1 MPGAFLYDNAIA
13 AASLSSPIIGGSIG
27 GGIGGILG
35 PAGDQ
40 ANVPTM
46 PLQNLQDAQ
55 PRRRARLNASSATIY
70 ADFNSERSVD
80 CVALISTTLGA
91 GATVRARVGSQE
103 ALVEAA
109 PVVALDFMQAVPS
122 SMAAWSAARGGGGG
136 AGEATYFGADG
147 LLKIATAGEWRIDHM
162 PGTGI
167 RRGVLLEPGRTN
179 AALQAQDFTQAA
191 WVKTNITAARDVV
204 DLRGL
209 ANTASRLT
217 ATANNA
223 TVLQSI
229 TAASAA
235 RVTSFYLRR
244 ITGTGTVEITQNGGT
259 NWTALTLTG
268 DWQRFS
274 IPFAIITNP
283 QIGIRIGTS
292 GDVVAVDAAQCEIGT
307 FPTSPILSEG
317 TALTRQADGGTIAIS
332 ATDRATLFT
341 DCFHEAHR
349 SDGVVSVGSN
359 IQIDDGGTSLIRNR
373 LIAPSNTTDA
383 LVRALNVDV
392 ADFNGGFISL
402 PAASLQAIAY
412 AANDMAYSQNGG
424 AAETDTSGVLPDLTR
439 VAIIQS
445 EAITYLRRLR
455 AYSDRL
461 SNAQLVALTATGSSL
476 VASQVTGDTG
486 TIAAEAEAAN
496 QGNVIMTLPAPA
508 LGRILRIDIEN
519 PTATFTDIGVL
530 AAGQLWRTERS
541 IAYGIDEGR
550 LMLDRRDRNAF
561 TGAEFPVPA
570 VINPR
575 YARFTLPVLSDNEV
589 RTQHRELVR
598 QLGAARD
605 GLVIPDIADGLA
617 ERNRRALWGA
627 LNEPGTNAGTV
638 LTSFNVNERSFTVTE
653 RV

>member
-13 AASLSSPIIGGSIG
+13 AASLSS
-27 GGIGGILG
+27 
-35 PAGDQ
+35 DQ
-40 ANVPTM
+40 ANVATM
-46 PLQNLQDAQ
+46 PLQNMQDAQ

-80 CVALISTTLGA
+80 CAALISTTLGA
-91 GATVRARVGSQE
+91 GATVRARVGSQD

-136 AGEATYFGADG
+136 VGEATYFGADG
-147 LLKIATAGEWRIDHM
+147 LLKIAAAGEWRIDHA
-162 PGTGI
+162 PGTGE
-167 RRGVLLEPGRTN
+167 RRGLLLEPGRTN

-209 ANTASRLT
+209 ANSASRLT

-223 TVLQSI
+223 TALQSI
-229 TAASAA
+229 TAASAT
-235 RVTSFYLRR
+235 RITSFYLRQ

-259 NWTALTLTG
+259 NWTAVTMTG

-274 IPFAIITNP
+274 IPFATITNP

-292 GDVVAVDAAQCEIGT
+292 GDMVAVDAAQCEIGT

-317 TALTRQADGGTIAIS
+317 TALTRQADTGSVAIS
-332 ATDRATLFT
+332 ATDRATLLT

-349 SDGVVSVGSN
+349 SDGVVSAGSN
-359 IQIDDGGTSLIRNR
+359 IQIDNGGTSVIRNR
-373 LIAPSNTTDA
+373 LIAPPNTTDG
-383 LVRALNVDV
+383 LILNSGSAV
-392 ADFNGGFISL
+392 ADFTGGLISL
-402 PAASLQAIAY
+402 PAAALQAVAY

-439 VAIIQS
+439 VAIIQG

-455 AYSDRL
+455 AYADRL

-496 QGNVIMTLPAPA
+496 QGNVILTLPAPA
-508 LGRILRIDIEN
+508 VGRILRIDIEN

-530 AAGQLWRTERS
+530 AAGQLWRVLRGT
-541 IAYGIDEGR
+541 AYGIREGR
-550 LMLDRRDRNAF
+550 VMLDRRDRNPF

-570 VINPR
+570 IANPR
-575 YARFTLPVLSDNEV
+575 LAAFTLPSLSVAEA
-589 RTQHRELVR
+589 RGQHRALLAA
-598 QLGAARD
+598 LGAAGD
-605 GLVIPDIADGLA
+605 ALWIAELNDTMA
-617 ERNRRALWGA
+617 ERNRRAIWGA
-627 LNEPGTNAGTV
+627 VNAPGEDAAISRDS
-638 LTSFNVNERSFTVTE
+638 LPLSSRAFRIQERL
-653 RV
+653 

>member
-13 AASLSSPIIGGSIG
+13 AASLSS
-27 GGIGGILG
+27 
-35 PAGDQ
+35 DQ
-40 ANVPTM
+40 ANVATM
-46 PLQNLQDAQ
+46 PLQNMQDAQ

-91 GATVRARVGSQE
+91 GATVRARVGSQD

-109 PVVALDFMQAVPS
+109 PVVALDFMPAVPS

-147 LLKIATAGEWRIDHM
+147 LLKIATAGEWRIDHA
-162 PGTGI
+162 PGTGE
-167 RRGVLLEPGRTN
+167 RRGLLLEPSRTN
-179 AALQAQDFTQAA
+179 AALRAQDFTQAA
-191 WVKTNITAARDVV
+191 WVKTNITAARDVI

-209 ANTASRLT
+209 ANSASRLT

-229 TAASAA
+229 TAASAT
-235 RVTSFYLRR
+235 RITSFYLRR

-259 NWTALTLTG
+259 NWTAVTLTG

-274 IPFAIITNP
+274 IPFASITNP

-341 DCFHEAHR
+341 DCFHQAVR
-349 SDGVVSVGSN
+349 SDGVVGAGSN
-359 IQIDDGGTSLIRNR
+359 IQIDDGGTSVIRNR
-373 LIAPSNTTDA
+373 LIAPPNTTDGLINNSGSA
-383 LVRALNVDV
+383 V
-392 ADFNGGFISL
+392 ADFTGGLISL
-402 PAASLQAIAY
+402 PAAALQAVAY

-461 SNAQLVALTATGSSL
+461 SNAQLVALTGTGSSL

-508 LGRILRIDIEN
+508 VGRILRIDIEN

-530 AAGQLWRTERS
+530 AAGQLWRVMRGT
-541 IAYGIDEGR
+541 AYGIREGR
-550 LMLDRRDRNAF
+550 VMLDRRDRNPF

-570 VINPR
+570 IANPR
-575 YARFTLPVLSDNEV
+575 LAAFTLPSLSVAEA
-589 RTQHRELVR
+589 RGQHRALLAA
-598 QLGAARD
+598 LGAAGD
-605 GLVIPDIADGLA
+605 ALWIAELNDSMA
-617 ERNRRALWGA
+617 ERNRRAIWGA
-627 LNEPGTNAGTV
+627 VNAPGEDAAISRDNLPLSSRA
-638 LTSFNVNERSFTVTE
+638 FRIQERL
-653 RV
+653 

>member
-13 AASLSSPIIGGSIG
+13 AASLSS
-27 GGIGGILG
+27 
-35 PAGDQ
+35 DQ
-40 ANVPTM
+40 ANVATM
-46 PLQNLQDAQ
+46 PLQNMQDAQ

-80 CVALISTTLGA
+80 CAALISTTLVA

-103 ALVEAA
+103 ALVEAV

-136 AGEATYFGADG
+136 VGEATYFGSDG

-162 PGTGI
+162 PGTGE
-167 RRGVLLEPGRTN
+167 RRGLLLEPGRTN
-179 AALQAQDFTQAA
+179 AALRAQDVTQAA
-191 WVKTNITAARDVV
+191 WVKTNVTAARDVV

-209 ANTASRLT
+209 ANSASRLT
-217 ATANNA
+217 AMANNA
-223 TVLQSI
+223 TALQSI
-229 TAASAA
+229 TAASAT

-259 NWTALTLTG
+259 NWTAVTLTG

-274 IPFAIITNP
+274 IPFATITNP

-307 FPTSPILSEG
+307 FPTSPILTEG
-317 TALTRQADGGTIAIS
+317 TARTRPADGGTVAIS

-341 DCFHEAHR
+341 DCFYQANR
-349 SDGVVSVGSN
+349 SDSVTAETSVF
-359 IQIDDGGTSLIRNR
+359 QIDSGSSANHIRNR
-373 LIAPSNTTDA
+373 LISAPNITDGII
-383 LVRALNVDV
+383 RESITV
-392 ADFNGGFISL
+392 ADFGGGLISV
-402 PAASLQAIAY
+402 PAAARQALAY

-424 AAETDTSGVLPDLTR
+424 AAETDTSGVLPNLTR
-439 VAIIQS
+439 VAISQG

-461 SNAQLVALTATGSSL
+461 SNAQLVALTGTGSSL
-476 VASQVTGDTG
+476 VASQIAGDTG

-496 QGNVIMTLPAPA
+496 QGNVILTLPAPA
-508 LGRILRIDIEN
+508 LGRYLRIDIEN
-519 PTATFTDIGVL
+519 PTAAFTDIGVL

-550 LMLDRRDRNAF
+550 LMLDRRDRNPF

-627 LNEPGTNAGTV
+627 LNEPGGNAGTIMAA
-638 LTSFNVNERSFTVTE
+638 FNINERSFTVTE

>member
-1 MPGAFLYDNAIA
+1 MPGAFLYDNAII
-13 AASLSSPIIGGSIG
+13 AASLSS
-27 GGIGGILG
+27 
-35 PAGDQ
+35 DQ

-70 ADFNSERSVD
+70 VDFNSGRSVD
-80 CVALISTTLGA
+80 CAALISTTLGA

-103 ALVEAA
+103 ALVEAV

-162 PGTGI
+162 PGTGA
-167 RRGVLLEPGRTN
+167 RRGLLLEPGRTN
-179 AALQAQDFTQAA
+179 AALRAQDFTQAA
-191 WVKTNITAARDVV
+191 WVKTNITAARDVI

-229 TAASAA
+229 TAASAT

-259 NWTALTLTG
+259 NWTAVTLTG

-274 IPFAIITNP
+274 IPFATITNP

-292 GDVVAVDAAQCEIGT
+292 GDVIAVDAAQCEIGT
-307 FPTSPILSEG
+307 FPTSPILTEG
-317 TALTRQADGGTIAIS
+317 TALTRQADTGSVAIS
-332 ATDRATLFT
+332 ATDRAALFT
-341 DCFHEAHR
+341 DCFYEANR
-349 SDGVVSVGSN
+349 GEGGATETSLF
-359 IQIDDGGTSLIRNR
+359 QIDSGSSASHIRNR
-373 LIAPSNTTDA
+373 LISAPNITDGIIRGPG
-383 LVRALNVDV
+383 VTV
-392 ADFNGGFISL
+392 ADFGGGLISL
-402 PAASLQAIAY
+402 PAAALQAVAY

-439 VAIIQS
+439 VAIIQL

-461 SNAQLVALTATGSSL
+461 SNAQLVALTGTGSSL

-496 QGNVIMTLPAPA
+496 QGNVILTLPAPA
-508 LGRILRIDIEN
+508 VGRILRIDIEN

-530 AAGQLWRTERS
+530 AAGQLWRVLRGT
-541 IAYGIDEGR
+541 AYGIREGR
-550 LMLDRRDRNAF
+550 VMLDRRDRNPF

-570 VINPR
+570 IANPR
-575 YARFTLPVLSDNEV
+575 LAAFTLPSLSVAEA
-589 RTQHRELVR
+589 RGQHRALLAA
-598 QLGAARD
+598 LGAAGD
-605 GLVIPDIADGLA
+605 ALWIAELNDSMA
-617 ERNRRALWGA
+617 ERNRRAIWGA
-627 LNEPGTNAGTV
+627 VNAPGEDAAISRDS
-638 LTSFNVNERSFTVTE
+638 LPLSSRAFRIQERL
-653 RV
+653 

>member
-1 MPGAFLYDNAIA
+1 
-13 AASLSSPIIGGSIG
+13 
-27 GGIGGILG
+27 
-35 PAGDQ
+35 
-40 ANVPTM
+40 
-46 PLQNLQDAQ
+46 
-55 PRRRARLNASSATIY
+55 
-70 ADFNSERSVD
+70 
-80 CVALISTTLGA
+80 
-91 GATVRARVGSQE
+91 
-103 ALVEAA
+103 VEAA

-136 AGEATYFGADG
+136 VGEATYFGSDG
-147 LLKIATAGEWRIDHM
+147 LLKIAAAGEWRIDHM
-162 PGTGI
+162 PNTGE
-167 RRGVLLEPGRTN
+167 RRGLLLEPSRTN

-209 ANTASRLT
+209 ANSASRLT

-229 TAASAA
+229 TAASAT
-235 RVTSFYLRR
+235 RITSFYLRR

-259 NWTALTLTG
+259 NWTAVTLTS

-274 IPFAIITNP
+274 IPFATITNP

-307 FPTSPILSEG
+307 FPTSPILTEG

-349 SDGVVSVGSN
+349 SDGVVISGSN
-359 IQIDDGGTSLIRNR
+359 IQIDDGGTSIIRNR
-373 LIAPSNTTDA
+373 LIAPPNTTDGLINNSGSA
-383 LVRALNVDV
+383 V
-392 ADFNGGFISL
+392 ADFTGGLISL
-402 PAASLQAIAY
+402 PAAARQALAY

-439 VAIIQS
+439 VAINQS

-455 AYSDRL
+455 AYADRL

-508 LGRILRIDIEN
+508 VGRILRIDIEN

-530 AAGQLWRTERS
+530 AAGQLWRVLRGT
-541 IAYGIDEGR
+541 AYGIREGR
-550 LMLDRRDRNAF
+550 VMLDRRDRNPF

-570 VINPR
+570 IANPR
-575 YARFTLPVLSDNEV
+575 LAAFTLPSLSVAEA
-589 RTQHRELVR
+589 RGQHRALLAA
-598 QLGAARD
+598 LGAAGD
-605 GLVIPDIADGLA
+605 ALWIAELNDTMA
-617 ERNRRALWGA
+617 ERNRRAIWGA
-627 LNEPGTNAGTV
+627 VNAPGEDAAISRDNLPLSSRA
-638 LTSFNVNERSFTVTE
+638 FRIQERL
-653 RV
+653 

>member
-13 AASLSSPIIGGSIG
+13 AASLSS
-27 GGIGGILG
+27 
-35 PAGDQ
+35 DQ
-40 ANVPTM
+40 ANVATM

-80 CVALISTTLGA
+80 CAALISTTLSA

-136 AGEATYFGADG
+136 VGEATYFGSDG
-147 LLKIATAGEWRIDHM
+147 LLKIATAGEWRLDHA

-179 AALQAQDFTQAA
+179 AALHAQDFTQAA
-191 WVKTNITAARDVV
+191 WVKTNITAARDVI
-204 DLRGL
+204 DLRDL

-229 TAASAA
+229 TAASAT
-235 RVTSFYLRR
+235 RITSFYLRR

-259 NWTALTLTG
+259 NWTAVTLTSHFE
-268 DWQRFS
+268 RFS
-274 IPFAIITNP
+274 IPFATITNP

-317 TALTRQADGGTIAIS
+317 TALTRQVDGGTIAIS

-341 DCFHEAHR
+341 DCFYEAHR
-349 SDGVVSVGSN
+349 TDGVVSETSTF
-359 IQIDDGGTSLIRNR
+359 QIDSGSSANTIRNR
-373 LIAPSNTTDA
+373 LISAPDITDA
-383 LVRALNVDV
+383 LVRASNVNV

-402 PAASLQAIAY
+402 PAASVQALAY

-424 AAETDTSGVLPDLTR
+424 AAETDASGVLPDLTR

-476 VASQVTGDTG
+476 VASQITGDTG

-508 LGRILRIDIEN
+508 LGRYLRIDIEN
-519 PTATFTDIGVL
+519 PTAAFTDIGVL
-530 AAGQLWRTERS
+530 AAGQLWRVLRGT
-541 IAYGIDEGR
+541 AYGIREGR
-550 LMLDRRDRNAF
+550 VMLDRRDRNPF

-570 VINPR
+570 IANPR
-575 YARFTLPVLSDNEV
+575 LAAFTLPSLSVAEA
-589 RTQHRELVR
+589 RGQHRALLAA
-598 QLGAARD
+598 LGAAGD
-605 GLVIPDIADGLA
+605 ALWIAELNDTMA
-617 ERNRRALWGA
+617 ERNRRAIWGA
-627 LNEPGTNAGTV
+627 VNAPGEDAAISRDNLPLSSRA
-638 LTSFNVNERSFTVTE
+638 FRIQERL
-653 RV
+653 

>member
-80 CVALISTTLGA
+80 CVALISTTLGP
-91 GATVRARVGSQE
+91 GATVRARVGSQD

-109 PVVALDFMQAVPS
+109 PVVALDFMPAVPS

-147 LLKIATAGEWRIDHM
+147 LLKIATAGEWRIDHA
-162 PGTGI
+162 PGTGE
-167 RRGVLLEPGRTN
+167 RRGLLLEPGRTN

-209 ANTASRLT
+209 ANSASRLT
-217 ATANNA
+217 AVANNA
-223 TVLQSI
+223 TALQSI
-229 TAASAA
+229 TAASAT
-235 RVTSFYLRR
+235 RITSFYLRR

-259 NWTALTLTG
+259 NWTAVTLTG

-274 IPFAIITNP
+274 IPFATITNP

-307 FPTSPILSEG
+307 FPTSPILTEG

-341 DCFHEAHR
+341 DCFYQAHR
-349 SDGVVSVGSN
+349 SDGVVSSGSN
-359 IQIDDGGTSLIRNR
+359 IQIDNGGTSVIRNR
-373 LIAPSNTTDA
+373 LIAPPNTTDGLITA
-383 LVRALNVDV
+383 SGSTV
-392 ADFNGGFISL
+392 ADFNGGLISL
-402 PAASLQAIAY
+402 PAAALQAVAY

-439 VAIIQS
+439 VAIIQI

-496 QGNVIMTLPAPA
+496 QGNVILTLPAPA

-575 YARFTLPVLSDNEV
+575 YARFTLPVLSDAEV

-617 ERNRRALWGA
+617 ERNRRALWGG
-627 LNEPGTNAGTV
+627 LNEPGTNAGTIMA
-638 LTSFNVNERSFTVTE
+638 TFNINERSFTVTE